1 MINLTK
7 TQSIVPPKIDIKKLK
22 KEEKQVKYNT
32 ENINLNNIPHY
43 QIIVKNG
50 DVLDSAKS
58 TLTEFHNEFGKVK
71 SATYVCEEIKQAKR
85 QNAPNHIIDELNQK
99 RQNYSANVK
108 KMRKTVFQTKYNS
121 FDEYINSLKS
131 YLHKNG
137 TFLNCNECADLTLD
151 SLRKKGIN
159 AHNVMIYSTNQEGNR
174 TSFLEH
180 IFTVAGLKENCDIT
194 DPTTWGSKAII
205 CDAWANKCM
214 PAKDCI
220 DFYKDFFAVNPSK
233 HNLKFSL
240 CEKSFEN

>member
-1 MINLTK
+1 MISLSKMQNIEPIK
-7 TQSIVPPKIDIKKLK
+7 VDIKKQNK
-22 KEEKQVKYNT
+22 QEEQVKHNAQS
-32 ENINLNNIPHY
+32 INLNNIPHY
-43 QIIVKNG
+43 PLIIKKG
-50 DVLDSAKS
+50 DVLQSAKE
-58 TLTEFHNEFGKVK
+58 TLAEFQQEFGNVK

-85 QNAPNHIIDELNQK
+85 QNAPNYIIDELNQK

-131 YLHKNG
+131 YLHQNG

-180 IFTVAGLKENCDIT
+180 VFTIAGLQENCDIT
-194 DPTTWGSKAII
+194 APSTWGNKAVI
-205 CDAWANKCM
+205 CDAWADKCL

-220 DFYKDFFAVNPSK
+220 EFYKDFFAVNPTL

-240 CEKSFEN
+240 CEKEF

>member
-1 MINLTK
+1 MINISK
-7 TQSIVPPKIDIKKLK
+7 TQSIAPVKVDIKKQNK
-22 KEEKQVKYNT
+22 QEKQVKHNAQST
-32 ENINLNNIPHY
+32 NLNNIPHY
-43 QIIVKNG
+43 PIMAKNA
-50 DVLDSAKS
+50 DIYDSAQK
-58 TLTEFHNEFGKVK
+58 TLAEFHQEFGKVK

-108 KMRKTVFQTKYNS
+108 KMRKTVFQTKYNN
-121 FDEYINSLKS
+121 FDDYINSLKN
-131 YLHKNG
+131 YLHENG

-151 SLRKKGIN
+151 NLRKKGIN

-180 IFTVAGLKENCDIT
+180 VFTIAGLQENCDIT

-205 CDAWANKCM
+205 CDVWADKCL

-220 DFYKDFFAVNPSK
+220 EFYKDFFAVNPLT

-240 CEKSFEN
+240 CEKKF